1 MLSNIWKI
9 PTEYERDLC
18 IDVFD
23 HLRDKNIIKMECT
36 PFHFYAKVSPYLIS
50 EEGYSEFVVYLF
62 SYILKGGWIDFYN
75 RLATDPDK
83 DPRDNFHEFHFC
95 YEGVPENIRM
105 KKFIPW
111 LQEREK
117 SGHKNLI
124 ARLKKVLV
132 LDKFPES
139 NIASLTIHDV
149 FDIPPNELYKCWGIG
164 KESIE
169 MLKNHFMDV
178 GLDWF
183 HFHKYDPVR
192 KRVIK

>member
-1 MLSNIWKI
+1 MLSNIWKL
-9 PTEYERDLC
+9 TTKYERDLC
-18 IDVFD
+18 IDAYD

-36 PFHFYAKVSPYLIS
+36 PFHFYSKVSPYCLIQ
-50 EEGYSEFVVYLF
+50 EGYSEFVVYLF

-75 RLATDPDK
+75 RLATEQ
-83 DPRDNFHEFHFC
+83 RGNFHEFHFC
-95 YEGVPENIRM
+95 YEDVPTSIRM
-105 KKFIPW
+105 EKFIPW
-111 LQEREK
+111 LQKREK

-132 LDKFPES
+132 SDKFPENYL
-139 NIASLTIHDV
+139 NITIHDA

-183 HFHKYDPVR
+183 HYHKYEPVR
-192 KRVIK
+192 NKVGRRR

>member
-1 MLSNIWKI
+1 MDKLNIDKRI
-9 PTEYERDLC
+9 IFINQYADLEEKG
-18 IDVFD
+18 
-23 HLRDKNIIKMECT
+23 DKFT
-36 PFHFYAKVSPYLIS
+36 
-50 EEGYSEFVVYLF
+50 
-62 SYILKGGWIDFYN
+62 
-75 RLATDPDK
+75 
-83 DPRDNFHEFHFC
+83 
-95 YEGVPENIRM
+95 
-105 KKFIPW
+105 
-111 LQEREK
+111 
-117 SGHKNLI
+117 
-124 ARLKKVLV
+124 RLKKVLV